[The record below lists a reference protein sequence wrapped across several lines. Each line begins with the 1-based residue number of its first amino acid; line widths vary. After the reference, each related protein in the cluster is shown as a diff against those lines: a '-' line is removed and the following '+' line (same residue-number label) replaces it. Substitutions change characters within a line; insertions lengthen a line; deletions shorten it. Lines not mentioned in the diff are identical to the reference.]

1 MIELLI
7 SLGFSEVEAKMYLAN
22 LSIGI
27 AGVSILAKRAGMNR
41 TSGYSVLAELKQK
54 WYVKEYLRWNTK
66 YFEATDPEDILDM
79 FHKKI
84 KKLDKALPEIKAMS
98 QKYTESP
105 KVRYYQGLEEVK
117 QLYIKRLQDN
127 PSEIKIFKAWI
138 EREKEKEKLKAFSKE
153 VAKKTR
159 AQKVEIIC
167 NSSTSSEEEDAR
179 ENTKRK
185 VLTKNDIY
193 LPTSI
198 KIYGN
203 KVQFVSLK
211 NHLFGVEIENQDIA
225 DSLRQM
231 FDYIWRH

>member
-1 MIELLI
+1 
-7 SLGFSEVEAKMYLAN
+7 
-22 LSIGI
+22 
-27 AGVSILAKRAGMNR
+27 
-41 TSGYSVLAELKQK
+41 
-54 WYVKEYLRWNTK
+54 
-66 YFEATDPEDILDM
+66 
-79 FHKKI
+79 
-84 KKLDKALPEIKAMS
+84 
-98 QKYTESP
+98 
-105 KVRYYQGLEEVK
+105 
-117 QLYIKRLQDN
+117 
-127 PSEIKIFKAWI
+127 
-138 EREKEKEKLKAFSKE
+138 
-153 VAKKTR
+153 VARKTR